1 LNRRRRKFYGGKGNS
16 RQTEKEAS
24 IVHGNLDL
32 PRDLS
37 DETSW
42 ESSNE
47 ILSAFVQEQH
57 SDSQSHW
64 NEVVFDWN
72 STSQEDLLKS
82 RDAERREKRQVWEA
96 RGQKTESSIKAQSR
110 NGQTLTSSRRQR

>member
-1 LNRRRRKFYGGKGNS
+1 MRIEEKTKEVLWWKRKHS
-16 RQTEKEAS
+16 RETEKETS
-24 IVHGNLDL
+24 IVHGILGL

-42 ESSNE
+42 ESSDE

-82 RDAERREKRQVWEA
+82 RDTERSDKKR
-96 RGQKTESSIKAQSR
+96 
-110 NGQTLTSSRRQR
+110 